1 MLYRYACLDGDRTTA
16 GGTVHASRTTHLS
29 VKGKRMAVE
38 GDPVYCPA
46 CGQTGEI
53 MCTGPR
59 RGNTTNGKLHALNDD
74 LCQCGCSPAPRLVNS
89 ETMWVERHEVPHSGA
104 PHTSRSAAGMGA
116 AVVASESASRVP
128 NGVSA
133 VPQGG
138 GAAAGQGVTPHI
150 QWIRTIDLE
159 GYPVK
164 NRECIFE
171 HDAEMCSGRTDAD
184 GYLQVATSDSEAV
197 RLHAVFSA
205 PRRVLVPAQENSVAK
220 ADYEATRWTSLQATN
235 GSGKDDATEIRVDD
249 RAATR
254 EAILNVLRVRGV
266 RVVTTSDWHPKKA
279 TAVLKDDWDYSAI
292 VIHHAGNSYRC
303 EADGLEQLRRA
314 EITDIDS
321 FGQMSYHYAI
331 DCAGVVYE
339 SLDIRVKGTHL
350 ANANTGKIGIVLLA
364 DLSLGGEGMVHG
376 PGLAKVTQDQ
386 PSFRQKM
393 KSGILELASVF
404 KDAVDL
410 STDVITDTQFRSAL
424 LLCETLSMYFRIE
437 MLGGHR
443 EFALTKADSRACP
456 GERGLAMASVLRQR
470 TGILPPSN
478 V

>member
-53 MCTGPR
+53 VCTGPR

-116 AVVASESASRVP
+116 AVVATESASRVP

-197 RLHAVFSA
+197 RLHAIFSA

-220 ADYEATRWTSLQATN
+220 ADYEATRWTSLQTTS
-235 GSGKDDATEIRVDD
+235 GSGKDDAIDIAIDD

-254 EAILNVLRVRGV
+254 QAILDAVKADGA
-266 RVVTTSDWHPKKA
+266 RVVTTSDWHPKEA
-279 TAVLKDDWDYSAI
+279 AVPVEDDWNYSAI
-292 VIHHAGNSYRC
+292 VVHHAGNSYQC
-303 EADGLEQLRRA
+303 SADGLEQLRKA
-314 EITDIDS
+314 EITDIHS
-321 FGQMSYHYAI
+321 FGRMSYHYAI
-331 DCAGVVYE
+331 DCAGILYE
-339 SLDIRVKGTHL
+339 SLDIRKKGAHL
-350 ANANTGKIGIVLLA
+350 SNGNSGKVGIVLLA
-364 DLSLGGEGMVHG
+364 DLSFRAEALEHG
-376 PGLAKVTQDQ
+376 PKLSSVVAKK
-386 PSFRQKM
+386 PSRWEKIKAGAKEIASVAKDAFDTTTDVSTVAQTETLI
-393 KSGILELASVF
+393 SLAS
-404 KDAVDL
+404 ALVDMFDIK
-410 STDVITDTQFRSAL
+410 SF
-424 LLCETLSMYFRIE
+424 
-437 MLGGHR
+437 GGHR
-443 EFALTKADSRACP
+443 EFALNDSDSRPCP
-456 GERGLAMASVLRQR
+456 GENGLRLVHLVRLTLNLKA
-470 TGILPPSN
+470 PSGG
-478 V
+478 